1 MLFRKPPAKF
11 PRSIA
16 IKHLADNFW
25 NIRGDFKVAHVIN
38 IGTHMSLVRK
48 PGGTFILLD
57 SYELEAADRDELM
70 ALTEGGALIEAVLN
84 VHPFHTIHCQAIR
97 DMLPHA
103 RLIGTRR
110 HHEQAPELDWDPDF
124 IEHEAT
130 QRQFSDILD
139 FSIPSGVD
147 FISDDDSVHVGSV
160 IVRHRESGIVH
171 ADDTLM
177 VIDLPSLVQKV
188 VPGPKLRFHPKL
200 ADGLEKRAGAADDYI
215 RWARGMARDWA
226 DTAIVC
232 AAHSGMIYCE
242 DKSFPEAIGKALDH
256 ASSTLDDHRK
266 TYG

>member
-1 MLFRKPPAKF
+1 M
-11 PRSIA
+11 
-16 IKHLADNFW
+16 
-25 NIRGDFKVAHVIN
+25 IN

-57 SYELEAADRDELM
+57 SYELDQSDQDELM
-70 ALTEGGALIEAVLN
+70 ALTDGGALIEAVLN
-84 VHPFHTIHCQAIR
+84 VHPFHTIHCKFIQN
-97 DMLPHA
+97 MLPHA

-110 HHEQAPELDWDPDF
+110 HHQQAPHLQWDPDV
-124 IEHEAT
+124 IEDAAT
-130 QRQFSDILD
+130 QQQFSDIFD

-200 ADGLEKRAGAADDYI
+200 ADGLEKRAGAADDYV
-215 RWARGMARDWA
+215 RWAKDMACDWA
-226 DTAIVC
+226 DIEIVC
-232 AAHSGMIYCE
+232 AAHNGMVRLSDE
-242 DKSFPEAIGKALDH
+242 SFGEAIDKALEY
-256 ASSTLDDHRK
+256 ASCTLEKHRK
-266 TYG
+266 TYC

>member
-1 MLFRKPPAKF
+1 
-11 PRSIA
+11 
-16 IKHLADNFW
+16 
-25 NIRGDFKVAHVIN
+25 
-38 IGTHMSLVRK
+38 MSLVRK

-57 SYELEAADRDELM
+57 SYEMDKSDQDELM
-70 ALTEGGALIEAVLN
+70 ALTDGGALIEAVLN
-84 VHPFHTIHCQAIR
+84 VHPFHTIHCKFAQ

-110 HHEQAPELDWDPDF
+110 HHEQAPHLQWDPDM
-124 IEHEAT
+124 IEDAAT
-130 QRQFSDILD
+130 QQKFSDIFD

-215 RWARGMARDWA
+215 AWARSLARDWA
-226 DTAIVC
+226 DSKIVC
-232 AAHSGMIYCE
+232 AAHKGILNLTDE
-242 DKSFPEAIGKALDH
+242 TFVEAIDKALEQ
-256 ASSTLDDHRK
+256 ASDTLDEHRK